1 MRVELSSFVE
11 RDLEEIADWIAEDNP
26 RRAVTFIQEIREA
39 FRRIGEGPLHYQLR
53 PDIGEDARL
62 AVARELRDS
71 VPDRRPCGEDRTRRL
86 WRPRPSV
93 NPPIGGQ
100 APLGI
105 PPPNSARILLIVHSS
120 NQSKASTIL
129 LLNLVWN
136 LGAS

>member
-62 AVARELRDS
+62 AVVGNYVILFRIDDPVVRIERVVYGSRD
-71 VPDRRPCGEDRTRRL
+71 L
-86 WRPRPSV
+86 PS
-93 NPPIGGQ
+93 
-100 APLGI
+100 
-105 PPPNSARILLIVHSS
+105 IL
-120 NQSKASTIL
+120 Q
-129 LLNLVWN
+129 
-136 LGAS
+136 